1 MYILKKYF
9 FLLILNM
16 ILKRIYYLELNKL
29 NKNLKK
35 LLIYLNLL
43 YTIYT
48 QLKLSKQILIII
60 MQQ

>member
-1 MYILKKYF
+1 
-9 FLLILNM
+9 M